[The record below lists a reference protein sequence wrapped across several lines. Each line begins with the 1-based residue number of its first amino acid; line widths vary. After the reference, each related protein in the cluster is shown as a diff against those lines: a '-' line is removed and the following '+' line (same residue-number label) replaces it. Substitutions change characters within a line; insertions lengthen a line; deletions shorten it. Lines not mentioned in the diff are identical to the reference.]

1 MLGARYVEYIHDELI
16 AGVWASAGAVSGKGC
31 RDRSLLESAVS
42 RPFQIVFGNDAYRTI
57 LKKGGALFHSLISNY
72 PFHDGN
78 KRTVVTGFY
87 AFLLSNG
94 HYFLLTNDEA
104 YSIAKATASYRE
116 RGLTHDQIL
125 AEIEE
130 KLRDWVMPFATLK
143 AGAKRDSAIRRTFEK
158 VKKAR
163 LLIRRS
169 PLNRLVPTD

>member
-16 AGVWASAGAVSGKGC
+16 AGLWASAGAVSGKGC
-31 RDRSLLESAVS
+31 RDLNLPESVVS
-42 RPFQIVFGNDAYRTI
+42 RPFQTVFGNDAYPTV
-57 LKKGGALFHSLISNY
+57 LKKGVALFHSLIPNH

-78 KRTVVTGFY
+78 KRTAVTAFY

-94 HYFLLTNDEA
+94 HYFFLTNEEA

-116 RGLTHDQIL
+116 RGLTHDQVL

-130 KLRDWVMPFATLK
+130 RLQDWVSPFTILK
-143 AGAKRDSAIRRTFEK
+143 ASAKTDPAIRRTFEK

-163 LLIRRS
+163 LLIRRD
-169 PLNRLVPTD
+169 PWNRLVPTD